1 MESAWRRSTTLLVV
15 VAAALMV
22 AVSMLARAQA
32 TDPKA
37 QAQAE
42 ALAWLQRLA
51 EDGNRPAQYQ
61 LGGLYAQGDWV
72 QQDDEVAAA
81 WWRKSAEQGLAEA
94 QNELGVVLAAGRG
107 VELDPEQAV
116 EWYHKAAEQGLAVAQ
131 ANLGTMYW
139 DGTGVRKSRPLA
151 IQWYRKAADQ
161 GFTWAQFFI
170 GEAYF
175 TGAALPLDRK
185 QAAQWYRK
193 AAEQDHTEAQYR
205 LGAYLSGRA
214 VAAGGDHSRDA
225 YAAYWVAR
233 AAVSG
238 HEPALQ
244 QLKRMYSTARKI
256 ELPATIAVRAQPD
269 LTADVIRNTGERERA
284 GVLIEPDG
292 AGRLQGWVAVYL
304 QDGHTVGFI
313 RAEDARRR

>member
-1 MESAWRRSTTLLVV
+1 MESGPGRSANLLVV
-15 VAAALMV
+15 IAAALMAV
-22 AVSMLARAQA
+22 VSMSARAQSL
-32 TDPKA
+32 DP
-37 QAQAE
+37 QAQAD
-42 ALAWLQRLA
+42 ALALLQRFA
-51 EDGNRPAQYQ
+51 ESGNRQAQYQ

-81 WWRKSAEQGLAEA
+81 WWRKAAEQGLAEA

-116 EWYHKAAEQGLAVAQ
+116 EWYRKAAEQGLAVAQ

-139 DGTGVRKSRPLA
+139 DGTGVRKSRPQA

-175 TGAALPLDRK
+175 TGVGLPLDRK

-214 VAAGGDHSRDA
+214 VAVRGDHSREA

-238 HEPALQ
+238 HEPAGQ
-244 QLKRMYSTARKI
+244 QLGRIYSTVRKI

-269 LTADVIRNTGERERA
+269 FTADVIRNTGERERA
-284 GVLIEPDG
+284 GVLPEPDG

-304 QDGHTVGFI
+304 REGHTVGFI

>member
-1 MESAWRRSTTLLVV
+1 
-15 VAAALMV
+15 
-22 AVSMLARAQA
+22 
-32 TDPKA
+32 
-37 QAQAE
+37 
-42 ALAWLQRLA
+42 
-51 EDGNRPAQYQ
+51 
-61 LGGLYAQGDWV
+61 
-72 QQDDEVAAA
+72 
-81 WWRKSAEQGLAEA
+81 
-94 QNELGVVLAAGRG
+94 VLAAGRG

-116 EWYHKAAEQGLAVAQ
+116 EWYRKAAEQGLAVAQ

-151 IQWYRKAADQ
+151 IQWYRKAAEQ

-175 TGAALPLDRK
+175 TGAGLPLDRK

-193 AAEQDHTEAQYR
+193 AAEEDHTEAQYR

-214 VAAGGDHSRDA
+214 VAARGDHSREA

-244 QLKRMYSTARKI
+244 QLKRMYSTLRKI

-269 LTADVIRNTGERERA
+269 LMADVIRNTGERERA
-284 GVLIEPDG
+284 GALIEPDG

-304 QDGHTVGFI
+304 PDGHTVGFI